1 MSASRDY
8 SRTVS
13 AYSSQYDNMSKFMEN
28 YKTKEDREKRVDDKT
43 RELKSGAY
51 NMAVAKA
58 QSAIGLSQE
67 DAKTIMEQSAAAGM
81 AGSSA
86 VGIYR
91 QFQKSRMPKSGSD
104 ETGAAAKTP
113 PKGVKSADPEAE
125 TPDEV
130 VPKGGDVEMT
140 DIPSVEAPAA
150 PAPPAPSANL
160 STLLE
165 KEPLSSSIDEQGNF
179 NKSVDFDGDTTIV
192 PKGELAETGDVFD
205 NTDLPGGIQQG
216 NVRFSSRLGLKAQ
229 RTATEGAEG
238 AEGSEGAEGAATTA
252 TTGAEG
258 AATTA
263 TTAAEGTEG
272 ILGAV
277 APEIGEA
284 GMGFLEASMAIMPE
298 ALPVAAAFAGIGYGI
313 SKLLGH
319 EDSDA
324 VKAAKDTVSS
334 VFVAPTAHTLPKV
347 PVNTIFNQS
356 AEYTVPSY
364 DSVTDIAPSITAW

>member
-1 MSASRDY
+1 M
-8 SRTVS
+8 
-13 AYSSQYDNMSKFMEN
+13 
-28 YKTKEDREKRVDDKT
+28 
-43 RELKSGAY
+43 
-51 NMAVAKA
+51 AKA
-58 QSAIGLSQE
+58 QAAIGLSEE

-252 TTGAEG
+252 TT
-258 AATTA
+258 
-263 TTAAEGTEG
+263 AAEGTEG

>member
-1 MSASRDY
+1 
-8 SRTVS
+8 
-13 AYSSQYDNMSKFMEN
+13 
-28 YKTKEDREKRVDDKT
+28 
-43 RELKSGAY
+43 
-51 NMAVAKA
+51 
-58 QSAIGLSQE
+58 
-67 DAKTIMEQSAAAGM
+67 
-81 AGSSA
+81 
-86 VGIYR
+86 
-91 QFQKSRMPKSGSD
+91 MPKSGSD

-272 ILGAV
+272 ILG
-277 APEIGEA
+277 
-284 GMGFLEASMAIMPE
+284 
-298 ALPVAAAFAGIGYGI
+298 GIDGD
-313 SKLLGH
+313 H
-319 EDSDA
+319 A
-324 VKAAKDTVSS
+324 
-334 VFVAPTAHTLPKV
+334 
-347 PVNTIFNQS
+347 
-356 AEYTVPSY
+356 
-364 DSVTDIAPSITAW
+364 